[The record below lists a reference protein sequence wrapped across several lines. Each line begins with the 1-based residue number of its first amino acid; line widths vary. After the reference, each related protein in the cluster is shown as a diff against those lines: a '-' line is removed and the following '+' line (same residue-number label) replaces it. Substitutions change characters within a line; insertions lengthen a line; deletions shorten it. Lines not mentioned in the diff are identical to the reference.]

1 MTLEE
6 DEDIGLNPSLSASR
20 HHTLTRCAETATVI
34 PIIILLLPVY
44 TLIQVGAAA
53 IAAGRIYRILRDR
66 FHQRTLL
73 EVCSPSQ
80 NWADGTPRR

>member
-6 DEDIGLNPSLSASR
+6 DEVDLNPALSASG
-20 HHTLTRCAETATVI
+20 HHTLPRCAEVASVI

-53 IAAGRIYRILRDR
+53 VAAVRIYRILHEQ

>member
-6 DEDIGLNPSLSASR
+6 DEVDIIPALSASG
-20 HHTLTRCAETATVI
+20 HHTLTRCAEIAAVI
-34 PIIILLLPVY
+34 LLIILLLPVY

-53 IAAGRIYRILRDR
+53 VAAVRIYRILRDQ